1 MSSKEP
7 ARALGKA
14 IVAPRLRLPL
24 AGFETEKRSIAGRL
38 RQSED
43 FKEGVE
49 AFTAKPPPKF
59 IGR

>member
-1 MSSKEP
+1 
-7 ARALGKA
+7 
-14 IVAPRLRLPL
+14 LRLPH